1 VFIDVGLIVK
11 VFIYVA
17 GGIMPFVYN
26 YYFVKRKVST
36 SEEGEVKSNEKSVRD
51 EIQLSSEEVKPK
63 KTMSVEP
70 ITLSNTLSLH
80 YIHGQDSN
88 EVKGGATPLYVLLVI
103 DQNTMNN
110 PETLNK
116 VISDVPKIV
125 GTFETSMVKQQS

>member
-26 YYFVKRKVST
+26 YYFVKRKVSA

-80 YIHGQDSN
+80 YIHGQDSS

-125 GTFETSMVKQQS
+125 ETFETNMVKQQS